1 MQMKA
6 ILSIKPE
13 YVERILSGE
22 KTYEFRRRIFKRPEV
37 DTLVIYATMP
47 VGKVVAEAG
56 ITGVLESSPED
67 IWEKTSRHAGISEDR
82 FKAYFHGRNVA
93 YAIGIGDV
101 HAFRRP
107 LTLAEYSPDISRAP
121 QSFVYIHEDIRQPA
135 TSD

>member
-1 MQMKA
+1 MKA
-6 ILSIKPE
+6 LVSIRPE

-22 KTYEFRRRIFKRPEV
+22 KTYEYRRRIFKRPQV

-82 FKAYFHGRNVA
+82 FKACILVSHAPFQAELLRQQP
-93 YAIGIGDV
+93 DV
-101 HAFRRP
+101 GPPCQRVGSLSCP
-107 LTLAEYSPDISRAP
+107 LP
-121 QSFVYIHEDIRQPA
+121 
-135 TSD
+135 

>member
-1 MQMKA
+1 MKA
-6 ILSIKPE
+6 LVSIRPE

-22 KTYEFRRRIFKRPEV
+22 KTYEYRRRIFKRPQV

-82 FKAYFHGRNVA
+82 FKAYFHGCGTA
-93 YAIGIGDV
+93 YAIGLGDV
-101 HAFRRP
+101 HAFARP
-107 LTLAEYSPDISRAP
+107 LTLAEYAPGIVRAP
-121 QSFVYIHEDIRQPA
+121 QSFVYIHEDVRRPA
-135 TSD
+135 TASD